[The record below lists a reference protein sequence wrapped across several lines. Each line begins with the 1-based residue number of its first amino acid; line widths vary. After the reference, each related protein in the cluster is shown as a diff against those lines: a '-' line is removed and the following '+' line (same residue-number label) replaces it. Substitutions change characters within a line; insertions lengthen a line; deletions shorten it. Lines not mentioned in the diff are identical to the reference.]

1 MKKDM
6 GGAATVLGL
15 AHMIMGLGIAV
26 QLRVLVPAVEN
37 GIDGNAFRPQDIL
50 TSRKGLT
57 VEINNTDAEGRLVLA
72 DALTLSDEDTPDLVI
87 SMATLT
93 GAARVAVGPDIA
105 PYFTDNDAHAH
116 ALDQAGRHVA
126 DPVWRLPFYT
136 PYEGMIEDFK
146 SPDVMSLPFGARVT
160 VIDER
165 RKFYETDAGFIP
177 KSHLRSIDRPFT
189 DPATVAQMHFG
200 VPYLWGGNSTRGIDC
215 SGLVAAGLTACAT
228 DCPADSDLQMAAL
241 GTDATGPY
249 QRGDIVFWKG
259 HVGMMVDA
267 DTMIHANAHHM
278 ATAYEPI
285 ARAILRIKAQGDGDM
300 LAHRRL

>member
-1 MKKDM
+1 MTDRRLLATNGRVAAAALKGQVTAERFVTGTAQIIVAEVTDICTTPA
-6 GGAATVLGL
+6 GPRDRQLLRGATITQLEDRDGWSFIQSGDGYVGYIRS
-15 AHMIMGLGIAV
+15 AHC
-26 QLRVLVPAVEN
+26 
-37 GIDGNAFRPQDIL
+37 
-50 TSRKGLT
+50 
-57 VEINNTDAEGRLVLA
+57 A
-72 DALTLSDEDTPDLVI
+72 DATAPTHFI
-87 SMATLT
+87 ATQAT
-93 GAARVAVGPDIA
+93 
-105 PYFTDNDAHAH
+105 HA
-116 ALDQAGRHVA
+116 
-126 DPVWRLPFYT
+126 YT
-136 PYEGMIEDFK
+136 AEDFK

-160 VIDER
+160 VMDER